1 MNLAT
6 PAPEVEEARAAPAKS
21 ESIRRNEYVVRDAE
35 NTDEAMADKA
45 MYVEP
50 AVVIKDPKQFAP
62 MKYLNQRHRDESLDV
77 PISKLRS
84 QGILFEGPAAVT
96 SGMITTNYRKFQIFL
111 SKCLPYG
118 KYLYDERDFVS
129 YGELLRYVVVKDETL
144 LVYTEESASNPIYTI
159 PIDSSLHAVKERH
172 DKPHPRSLTISPM
185 TNSNMQ
191 AADLQTVLLLD
202 ARNRLVQ
209 QCTFHCA
216 TTTSKNHSHNIA
228 DDFIRAIQHVNKIVK
243 KSEM

>member
-1 MNLAT
+1 MSL
-6 PAPEVEEARAAPAKS
+6 
-21 ESIRRNEYVVRDAE
+21 ILYHC
-35 NTDEAMADKA
+35 
-45 MYVEP
+45 Y
-50 AVVIKDPKQFAP
+50 
-62 MKYLNQRHRDESLDV
+62 RDESLDV
-77 PISKLRS
+77 PIRKLRS

-129 YGELLRYVVVKDETL
+129 YGELLRYIVVKDDSL
-144 LVYTEESASNPIYTI
+144 LVYTEESASNPVYTI
-159 PIDSSLHAVKERH
+159 PIDSLHPVKERR

-191 AADLQTVLLLD
+191 AVDLQTVLLLD

-209 QCTFHCA
+209 QLTFHC
-216 TTTSKNHSHNIA
+216 KNHPDMA
-228 DDFIRAIQHVNKIVK
+228 DDFVRAIQHLKKTAK
-243 KSEM
+243 KSDK